1 MWGRK
6 SEKETVHSV
15 VFRPFCGHFSMS
27 IVQLSCQLFGQNR
40 SSLISFSQNNFE
52 NLATIEG
59 IYYTVFLPEFAGKK
73 VKRKQKH
80 CAKYLQLQSMNHCV
94 FMRFELI
101 QIITQTIL
109 KINGVS

>member
-6 SEKETVHSV
+6 SEKETVHTV
-15 VFRPFCGHFSMS
+15 VFRPICGHFPCP
-27 IVQLSCQLFGQNR
+27 LSNGHVNFLAKIAQV
-40 SSLISFSQNNFE
+40 LISFSQNNFE
-52 NLATIEG
+52 NLATIES
-59 IYYTVFLPEFAGKK
+59 IYHTVLLSEFAGKK

-80 CAKYLQLQSMNHCV
+80 CAKYLQLQSMKHCV

-109 KINGVS
+109 K